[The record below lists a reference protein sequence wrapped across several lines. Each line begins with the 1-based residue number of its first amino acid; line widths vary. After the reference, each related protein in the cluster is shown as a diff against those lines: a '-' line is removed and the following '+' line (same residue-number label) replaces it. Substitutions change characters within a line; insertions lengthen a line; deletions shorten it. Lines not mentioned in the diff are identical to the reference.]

1 MKPAFRR
8 LQRARAPS
16 AVLLAAALLGGCMV
30 GPDYHRPAAIVP
42 LRLKEITP
50 PPGWAFADPHYAEL
64 PKGAWWTLY
73 NDPVLNGLE
82 AQINVS
88 NQTIKADEAAFRQAR
103 ALVDEA
109 RGTLFPTASLT
120 PGVTRQGSGAG
131 SGFNA
136 GTAATGF
143 GGIGTTSVLNTGS
156 GGTNITTYS
165 LAGNASWELD
175 VWGAIRR
182 QVESNVAAAQVS
194 QATLDAARLSEQ
206 ATLATDYFEMRY
218 QDSLQTLLDQ
228 FVAFYQQS
236 EQITRNSTAA
246 GVSAPSDL
254 LQAETQTATTRAE
267 AVQVGIL
274 RAQYE
279 HAIAVLTGHPPSDLS
294 LPPAPL
300 TSLIPA
306 VPVTVPSLLLQRR
319 PDIAEAERT
328 MEQEDALIGVAVAAF
343 YPTISLTAAA
353 SYAGNPLGSLIQVAN
368 RSWSLAASAVETLFD
383 GGERSA
389 AVRAAR
395 ASFDESVASYR
406 QTVLSAFQGVED
418 ELAALRILEQQ
429 ARAQQQAVDLANQS
443 VAVALNEYKAGT
455 IIYTTVITDQTTALT
470 NAETLLGIQESRILA
485 SVSLID
491 DLGGGWDASNLISK
505 DALQVDNP
513 FLPSFIQKDRN

>member
-1 MKPAFRR
+1 
-8 LQRARAPS
+8 
-16 AVLLAAALLGGCMV
+16 MV
-30 GPDYHRPAAIVP
+30 GPDYHRPPAIMSAQ
-42 LRLKEITP
+42 LKEIAP

-64 PKGAWWTLY
+64 PKGRWWTLY
-73 NDPVLNGLE
+73 NDPVLNRLE
-82 AQINVS
+82 QQVNVS
-88 NQTIKADEAAFRQAR
+88 NQTIKADEAAFRGAR

-109 RGTLFPTASLT
+109 RSSLFPIASLT
-120 PGVTRQGSGAG
+120 PGVTRQGSGGG
-131 SGFNA
+131 S
-136 GTAATGF
+136 TATTGF
-143 GGIGTTSVLNTGS
+143 GGVGTTSAFNTGS
-156 GGTNITTYS
+156 IGYQSTTYS

-182 QVESNVAAAQVS
+182 QVESQVAAAQVS

-206 ATLATDYFEMRY
+206 ATLASDYFEMRY
-218 QDSLQTLLDQ
+218 QDSLQTLLNQ
-228 FVAFYQQS
+228 FVSFYEQS

-279 HAIAVLTGHPPSDLS
+279 HAIAVLTGRPPADLGLS
-294 LPPAPL
+294 PAPL
-300 TSLIPA
+300 TAVIPA

-319 PDIAEAERT
+319 PDIAEAERA
-328 MEQEDALIGVAVAAF
+328 MEQEDALIGVAIAAF
-343 YPTISLTAAA
+343 YPTISLSAAA

-368 RSWSLAASAVETLFD
+368 RSWSLAASAAETLFE

-389 AVRAAR
+389 AVRVAR
-395 ASFDESVASYR
+395 ASFDQSVAAYR

-418 ELAALRILEQQ
+418 QLAALRILEQQ
-429 ARAQQQAVDLANQS
+429 ARAQQQAVDLANQT
-443 VAVALNEYKAGT
+443 VTVALNQYEAGT
-455 IIYTTVITDQTTALT
+455 AIYTTVITDQTTALT
-470 NAETLLGIQESRILA
+470 NAETALGIQENRILA
-485 SVSLID
+485 TVSLID
-491 DLGGGWDASNLISK
+491 DLGGGWDTSELIGK

>member
-1 MKPAFRR
+1 MKPVSRR
-8 LQRARAPS
+8 LRRMRAPVVLS
-16 AVLLAAALLGGCMV
+16 AVLLGGCMV
-30 GPDYHRPAAIVP
+30 GPDYHRPAAIMSA
-42 LRLKEITP
+42 RLKEITP

-73 NDPVLNGLE
+73 NDPVLNRLE

-109 RGTLFPTASLT
+109 RSSLFPTASLT
-120 PGVTRQGSGAG
+120 PSVTRQGSGGG
-131 SGFNA
+131 SSFG
-136 GTAATGF
+136 GSTVATGV
-143 GGIGTTSVLNTGS
+143 GGLGTTSVLNTGS
-156 GGTNITTYS
+156 GGYNTTTYS

-182 QVESNVAAAQVS
+182 QVESQVAAAQVS

-228 FVAFYQQS
+228 FVTFYEQS

-279 HAIAVLTGHPPSDLS
+279 HAIAVLTGHPPADLS
-294 LPPAPL
+294 LPP
-300 TSLIPA
+300 TSLTNVIPA

-319 PDIAEAERT
+319 PDIAEAERM
-328 MEQEDALIGVAVAAF
+328 MEEEDALIGVAIAAF
-343 YPTISLTAAA
+343 YPTISLSAAA

-368 RSWSLAASAVETLFD
+368 RSWSIAASAVETLFN
-383 GGERSA
+383 GGERTA

-395 ASFDESVASYR
+395 ATFDESVANYR

-470 NAETLLGIQESRILA
+470 NAETLLGIQEDRILA

-491 DLGGGWDASNLISK
+491 DLGGGWDTSELIGK

>member
-16 AVLLAAALLGGCMV
+16 AVLLAALLGGCMV

-109 RGTLFPTASLT
+109 RSTLFPTASLT

-131 SGFNA
+131 GGVGV
-136 GTAATGF
+136 GTAATGL
-143 GGIGTTSVLNTGS
+143 GGVGTSALSTGS
-156 GGTNITTYS
+156 GGTNTTTYS

-228 FVAFYQQS
+228 FVTFYEQS

-254 LQAETQTATTRAE
+254 LQAETQTATTKAE

-300 TSLIPA
+300 TNLIPA
-306 VPVTVPSLLLQRR
+306 IPVTVPSLLLQRR

-406 QTVLSAFQGVED
+406 QTVLSAFQSVED

-429 ARAQQQAVDLANQS
+429 AQAQRQAVDLANQS
-443 VAVALNEYKAGT
+443 VDVALNEYKAGT

-491 DLGGGWDASNLISK
+491 DLGGGWDASELISK

>member
-1 MKPAFRR
+1 MKPAPRR
-8 LQRARAPS
+8 LPRARAP
-16 AVLLAAALLGGCMV
+16 AVLLAALLGGCMV

-42 LRLKEITP
+42 ARLKEITP

-73 NDPVLNGLE
+73 NDPVLDRLE
-82 AQINVS
+82 AQVNVS
-88 NQTIKADEAAFRQAR
+88 NQTIKADEAAFREAR

-109 RGTLFPTASLT
+109 RASLFPSATLT
-120 PGVTRQGSGAG
+120 PSVNRQGNGGGGGLGG
-131 SGFNA
+131 S
-136 GTAATGF
+136 TTTTGL
-143 GGIGTTSVLNTGS
+143 GGVGTTSALNTGS
-156 GGTNITTYS
+156 GGYDITTYS
-165 LAGNASWELD
+165 LAGNATWELD

-182 QVESNVAAAQVS
+182 QVESQVAAAQVS

-228 FVAFYQQS
+228 FVTFYEQS

-254 LQAETQTATTRAE
+254 LQAETQTATTKAE

-294 LPPAPL
+294 LVPAPL
-300 TSLIPA
+300 TNVIPA
-306 VPVTVPSLLLQRR
+306 IPVTVPSLLLQRR
-319 PDIAEAERT
+319 PDIAEAERA
-328 MEQEDALIGVAVAAF
+328 MEQEDALIGVAIAAF
-343 YPTISLTAAA
+343 YPTISLSAAA

-368 RSWSLAASAVETLFD
+368 RSWSLAASAAETLFE

-389 AVRAAR
+389 AVRAAQ
-395 ASFDESVASYR
+395 ASFDESIATYR
-406 QTVLSAFQGVED
+406 QTVLSAFQSVED
-418 ELAALRILEQQ
+418 QLAALRILEQQ
-429 ARAQQQAVDLANQS
+429 ARAQQQAVDLANQT
-443 VAVALNEYKAGT
+443 VTVALNQYQAGT
-455 IIYTTVITDQTTALT
+455 AIYTTVITDQTTALT
-470 NAETLLGIQESRILA
+470 NAENALGIQENRILA

-491 DLGGGWDASNLISK
+491 DLGGGWDTSELIGK

>member
-1 MKPAFRR
+1 MKPALRR
-8 LQRARAPS
+8 LPARAPS
-16 AVLLAAALLGGCMV
+16 TVLFAALLGGCMV

-64 PKGAWWTLY
+64 SKGAWWTLY
-73 NDPVLNGLE
+73 DDPVLNGLE

-109 RGTLFPTASLT
+109 RSTLFPTASLT
-120 PGVTRQGSGAG
+120 PSVNRQGSGGG
-131 SGFNA
+131 SGFGV
-136 GTAATGF
+136 GTATTGF
-143 GGIGTTSVLNTGS
+143 GGVGTTSALGS
-156 GGTNITTYS
+156 GGTNVTTYS

-228 FVAFYQQS
+228 FVTFYQQS

-300 TSLIPA
+300 TNLIPA
-306 VPVTVPSLLLQRR
+306 IPVTVPSLLLQRR

-383 GGERSA
+383 GGERTA

-395 ASFDESVASYR
+395 AAYDQSVANYR
-406 QTVLSAFQGVED
+406 QTVLTAFQGVED
-418 ELAALRILEQQ
+418 QLSNLRILEQQ
-429 ARAQQQAVDLANQS
+429 AQAQRQAVDLANQS

-491 DLGGGWDASNLISK
+491 DLGGGWDASELIGK

>member
-1 MKPAFRR
+1 MKHVFRR
-8 LQRARAPS
+8 LLTPAPS
-16 AVLLAAALLGGCMV
+16 TLLLAALVGGCMV

-109 RGTLFPTASLT
+109 RSTLFPTASLT
-120 PGVTRQGSGAG
+120 PSVNRQGSGAG
-131 SGFNA
+131 SGFGVGV

-143 GGIGTTSVLNTGS
+143 GGVGTSTLGTGS

-228 FVAFYQQS
+228 FVTFYEQS

-300 TSLIPA
+300 TSVIPA

-406 QTVLSAFQGVED
+406 QTVLSAFQSVED

-429 ARAQQQAVDLANQS
+429 AQAQRQAVDLANQS
-443 VAVALNEYKAGT
+443 VDVALNEYKAGT

-491 DLGGGWDASNLISK
+491 DLGGGWDASELIGK
-505 DALQVDNP
+505 NALQVDNP

>member
-1 MKPAFRR
+1 
-8 LQRARAPS
+8 
-16 AVLLAAALLGGCMV
+16 MV

-42 LRLKEITP
+42 ARLKEITP

-73 NDPVLNGLE
+73 DDPVLNQLE
-82 AQINVS
+82 AQIDVS

-109 RGTLFPTASLT
+109 RSSLFPTASLS
-120 PGVTRQGSGAG
+120 PGVTRQGNGGGG
-131 SGFNA
+131 SSIG
-136 GTAATGF
+136 GSTVATGL
-143 GGIGTTSVLNTGS
+143 GGVGSTSALNTGS
-156 GGTNITTYS
+156 SGYNLTTYS
-165 LAGNASWELD
+165 LDGNASWDLD

-182 QVESNVAAAQVS
+182 QVESQVAAAQVS

-206 ATLATDYFEMRY
+206 TTLATDYFEMRY
-218 QDSLQTLLDQ
+218 QDSLQTLLNQ
-228 FVAFYQQS
+228 FVVFYEQS

-300 TSLIPA
+300 ASRIPA

-319 PDIAEAERT
+319 PDIAEAERS
-328 MEQEDALIGVAVAAF
+328 MEEEDALIGVAIAAF
-343 YPTISLTAAA
+343 YPTISLSAAA

-368 RSWSLAASAVETLFD
+368 RSWSLAASAAETLFD
-383 GGERSA
+383 GGERTA

-395 ASFDESVASYR
+395 ATFDESIATYR

-429 ARAQQQAVDLANQS
+429 ARAQQQAVDLANQT
-443 VAVALNEYKAGT
+443 VTVALNQYQAGT
-455 IIYTTVITDQTTALT
+455 AIYTTVITDQTTALT
-470 NAETLLGIQESRILA
+470 NAETLLGIQENRILA

-491 DLGGGWDASNLISK
+491 DLGGGWDTSELIGK

>member
-1 MKPAFRR
+1 
-8 LQRARAPS
+8 
-16 AVLLAAALLGGCMV
+16 MV
-30 GPDYHRPAAIVP
+30 GPDYHRPPAITSA
-42 LRLKEITP
+42 RLKEIAP

-64 PKGAWWTLY
+64 PKGRWWTLY
-73 NDPVLNGLE
+73 NDPVLNRLE
-82 AQINVS
+82 QQVNVS

-109 RGTLFPTASLT
+109 RSSLFPTATLT
-120 PGVTRQGSGAG
+120 PGVTRQGGGGG
-131 SGFNA
+131 SA
-136 GTAATGF
+136 VSTGL
-143 GGIGTTSVLNTGS
+143 GSIGNTSVLNTGS
-156 GGTNITTYS
+156 GGYNTTTYS
-165 LAGNASWELD
+165 LPGNASWELD

-182 QVESNVAAAQVS
+182 QVESQVAAAQLS

-206 ATLATDYFEMRY
+206 ATLASDYFEMRY
-218 QDSLQTLLDQ
+218 QDSLQTLLNQ
-228 FVAFYQQS
+228 FVVFYEQS

-254 LQAETQTATTRAE
+254 LQAETQTATTRAD

-279 HAIAVLTGHPPSDLS
+279 HAIAVLTGRPPADLDLS
-294 LPPAPL
+294 PAPL
-300 TSLIPA
+300 TAVIPA

-319 PDIAEAERT
+319 PDIAEAERA
-328 MEQEDALIGVAVAAF
+328 MEQENALIGVAIAAF
-343 YPTISLTAAA
+343 YPTISLSAAA

-368 RSWSLAASAVETLFD
+368 RTWSLAASAAETLFN

-395 ASFDESVASYR
+395 ASFDQSVATYR

-418 ELAALRILEQQ
+418 QLAALRILEQQ
-429 ARAQQQAVDLANQS
+429 SRAQQQAVDLANQT
-443 VAVALNEYKAGT
+443 VTVALNQYQAGT
-455 IIYTTVITDQTTALT
+455 AIYTTVITDQTTALT
-470 NAETLLGIQESRILA
+470 NAETALGIQENRILA

-491 DLGGGWDASNLISK
+491 DLGGGWDTSELIGK